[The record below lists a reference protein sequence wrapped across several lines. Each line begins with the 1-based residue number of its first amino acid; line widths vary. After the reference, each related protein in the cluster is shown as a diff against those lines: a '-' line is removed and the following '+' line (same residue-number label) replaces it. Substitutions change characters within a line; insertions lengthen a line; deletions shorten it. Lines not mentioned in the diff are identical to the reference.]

1 MAEEKKEEK
10 KKKIVK
16 TKHIYYLLISLT
28 ISLLMYFLYL
38 ETNILDN
45 LELGSI
51 DRMFNMRNDAPMK
64 MGDVIKKNPRLNE
77 NVVIIGIDE
86 EAIAEFGRWPWK
98 RSIHARLINYL
109 RKAKPK
115 AVFFDVFFSEYSTP
129 AQDRALF
136 NAVKYNKHEHIFFD
150 FPLEKKSE
158 AIDMNRIKKKLP
170 YLDKIAFP
178 LTPGS
183 DKMITYNYI
192 AIPVIELLKT
202 AGGFGHAVIE
212 SDEDDK
218 YRRVPLIVKFNN
230 KYYAQIVFALA
241 LEYFKVK
248 KENVIIKLGENITLK
263 DAQIP
268 IKDEFGDITGYKTED
283 IVIPIDETGKMMI
296 NYVGWHGEFK
306 GQSQYYSYKDVF
318 SIPPEYFND
327 KVLFIG
333 AYAQGMAHDIW
344 PSPHGVM
351 YGIEHNANAFNTLIQ
366 RDFLSYMPD
375 WFNLL
380 IIIFIGLVIGLAAP
394 RLKIAFSGI
403 LMVLLIIGLFFT
415 VFFYVFPVY
424 NKIMLF
430 ATPLF
435 AIIFS
440 YIGTLLYRILTEEK
454 EKKFIK
460 DRFSNYVSKTV
471 VDELLKN
478 PKALQLGGEDREI
491 TVMFSDV
498 RSFTTISEQL
508 GEPQKLVALLNEY
521 LSAMTEII
529 FQYEGTLD
537 KYVGDEIMAFWGAPV
552 AQPDHAYRACKAAL
566 AQIKYLKEVLHPKW
580 ESEGKPKLRIGIG
593 LNTGIMTVGNMGS
606 KSRMDYTL
614 MGDEVNLGSRLEG
627 TNKVYGI
634 TPTIP
639 IIISEATYEKVK
651 DKVIARELDI
661 IRVKGKS
668 KPVRIYQLLDLKD
681 EEIVIK
687 PF

>member
-10 KKKIVK
+10 KKVFK
-16 TKHIYYLLISLT
+16 TKHLYYLLISLI
-28 ISLLMYFLYL
+28 ISLAVYGLYK
-38 ETNILDN
+38 ETKIFDN
-45 LELGSI
+45 LELGAI
-51 DRMFNMRNDAPMK
+51 DKMFEMRNDVPMK
-64 MGDVIKKNPRLNE
+64 MGNVIRKNKRLNE
-77 NVVIIGIDE
+77 NIIIIGIDE
-86 EAIAEFGRWPWK
+86 KAIKKFGRWPWK
-98 RSIHARLINYL
+98 RSVHAKLINYL
-109 RKAKPK
+109 RKSKPA
-115 AVFFDVFFSEYSTP
+115 AVFFDVFFTEFSSP
-129 AQDRALF
+129 AADNALF
-136 NAVKYNKHEHIFFD
+136 NAVKRNRHENIFFD
-150 FPLEKKSE
+150 FPLERKSE
-158 AIDMNRIKKKLP
+158 ATDLKKNKLKLS
-170 YLDKIAFP
+170 YLDKIVFP
-178 LTPGS
+178 LTPGA
-183 DKMITYNYI
+183 KHLMTYKYA
-192 AIPVIELLKT
+192 AIPVLPLLKA

-212 SDEDDK
+212 PDSDDK
-218 YRRVPLIVKFNN
+218 YRRVPLVAKFNN
-230 KYYAQIVFALA
+230 KLYAQIVFSLA
-241 LEYFKVK
+241 LKYFKVK
-248 KENVIIKLGENITLK
+248 KEDVIIKFGKNIILK
-263 DAQIP
+263 NAQIP
-268 IKDEFGDITGYKTED
+268 IKDDFGDITGYETEN
-283 IVIPIDETGKMMI
+283 IKIPVDATGKMLI
-296 NYVGWHGEFK
+296 NYVGYPGEFK
-306 GQSQYYSYKDVF
+306 AQSQYYSYADVF
-318 SIPPEYFND
+318 DIPPEYFND
-327 KVLFIG
+327 KILFIG

-344 PSPHGVM
+344 SSPHGVM

-366 RDFLSYMPD
+366 RDFLSLMPD
-375 WFNLL
+375 WFNLSV
-380 IIIFIGLVIGLAAP
+380 IIFIGLIIGLAAP
-394 RLKIAFSGI
+394 RLKIALSGI
-403 LMVLLIIGLFFT
+403 LMILLIIILFFV
-415 VFFYVFPVY
+415 VFFYVFPEY

-460 DRFSNYVSKTV
+460 GRFANYVSKTV

-478 PKALQLGGEDREI
+478 PKALRLGGEDREI

-552 AQPDHAYRACKAAL
+552 EQPDHAYRACKAAL
-566 AQIKYLKEVLHPKW
+566 AQIKYLTEVLHPKW
-580 ESEGKPKLRIGIG
+580 ENEGKPKLRIGIG
-593 LNTGIMTVGNMGS
+593 LNTGKMTVGNMGS

-639 IIISEATYEKVK
+639 IIISEATYEIVK